1 MSTKEIFVIV
11 LSVIAICLL
20 ALAIYLY
27 LKAKQRLEK
36 ATARV
41 VGRVVDYK
49 NEMGD
54 YKVPIVKYSVNN
66 TDYYQHRIFAG
77 HEYTSDHDVK
87 ENKAH
92 LTEDDVLRIRNS
104 KQALKSIEALFPR
117 TSTQNVYY
125 NPQNPQ
131 ESYVEKFSPMYTK
144 AYVPGLFGLCFI
156 AAAIITYIFV

>member
-11 LSVIAICLL
+11 LSVIAIGLL

-54 YKVPIVKYSVNN
+54 YKVPIVK
-66 TDYYQHRIFAG
+66 
-77 HEYTSDHDVK
+77 
-87 ENKAH
+87 
-92 LTEDDVLRIRNS
+92 
-104 KQALKSIEALFPR
+104 
-117 TSTQNVYY
+117 
-125 NPQNPQ
+125 
-131 ESYVEKFSPMYTK
+131 
-144 AYVPGLFGLCFI
+144 
-156 AAAIITYIFV
+156 